1 MLLRRRRTTAAR
13 TAAGSS
19 TASTAWRTGG
29 GTPLLVVEGGADSDC
44 GFAELAGVVAV
55 CYFVTISSCF
65 YCLLLVAAGQSLG
78 RCSWP
83 GDGYEPADSAAPS
96 TASSSPA
103 A

>member
-1 MLLRRRRTTAAR
+1 MLLWRPRTTAAR
-13 TAAGSS
+13 TAAKSS

-29 GTPLLVVEGGADSDC
+29 GTPLLVVKGGADSDC
-44 GFAELAGVVAV
+44 GFAELAGVAAV
-55 CYFVTISSCF
+55 CYFVISSCF
-65 YCLLLVAAGQSLG
+65 YCLLLVAAGQSLE

-83 GDGYEPADSAAPS
+83 ADGYEPVDSAEPS